1 MAQYN
6 GVNYAATEVTQP
18 SEKAGVGESMGRV
31 RMMYDEITLAAE
43 LNTGDEIL
51 FPKLP
56 KGARVVEASILS
68 SGSFGAANAALK
80 LGHKASSDASISA
93 DDDAFVSLADVA
105 AAAGHSEMSDGVNG
119 SPLVPVAGQLKKFDQ
134 EVQVFATF
142 FGAAAS
148 TTATGKTVK
157 AAVYYV
163 LD

>member
-6 GVNYAATEVTQP
+6 GVNYAATEVSQP

-31 RMMYDEITLAAE
+31 RMVYDEITLAAE
-43 LNTGDEIL
+43 LNTGDELL

-56 KGARVVEASILS
+56 KGARVVGASLLA

-80 LGHKASSDASISA
+80 LGNKVSASGGIVA
-93 DDDAFVSLADVA
+93 DDNAFVDLVDVA

-119 SPLVPVAGQLKKFDQ
+119 SPLVPVAGQLKKYDE
-134 EVQVFATF
+134 EVQLFATF

-157 AAVYYV
+157 MAVFYV